1 MKIFLTVSKTGLKK
15 YKNHYELVLKELEE
29 QGTEV
34 KATFNLTYLNNYPE
48 LKKVKD
54 LSILGGKYKHIHDSI
69 VRESI
74 LNSDGVVIEAS
85 YPSYRLGF
93 ETFYTVS
100 QQKPVL
106 VLSKTRDYS
115 KLVDQPNFFGAKYTN
130 FTLPDEVEKFLKH
143 VKEYKLRTRFN
154 LFISESHKRHL
165 KRNAKKYGVSMS
177 DYVRMLIDKEIQG
190 K

>member
-1 MKIFLTVSKTGLKK
+1 MKIFLIGSRSGLKK
-15 YKNHYELVLKELEE
+15 YRKRYELVLKELKE
-29 QGTEV
+29 QRAEV
-34 KATFNLTYLNNYPE
+34 KATFNLTYLDSYPK

-74 LNSDGVVIEAS
+74 LNSNGVVIEAS

-93 ETFYTVS
+93 ETFYTLS

-143 VKEYKLRTRFN
+143 VKEHKLRTRFN
-154 LFISESHKRHL
+154 LFISETHKQHI
-165 KRNAKKYGVSMS
+165 KRKAKKYGVSMS
-177 DYVRMLIDKEIQG
+177 DYIRMLIDKEIQG
-190 K
+190 